1 MSELISVIVPVYN
14 VENYLQECLGS
25 ILSQTYQHLEII
37 LVDDGSTDGS
47 GQICEDYASRDSRI
61 RVYHQVN
68 TGVSA
73 ARNLALSQVTGSYVT
88 IVDADDGIHETFIQD
103 LYDNLKAHQADIA
116 VSNYYKYSEFDGRF
130 YFHNLDRDDLVEV
143 LTPQGCMDYQCDIK
157 DYIGMAFIPVLG
169 KLYRTDLF
177 DGICFPIESLID
189 DEMVTHKL
197 YLKSERVVLVNKN
210 AYFYRVRPGS
220 IMTTDRHYDRQ
231 IADSLRAFE
240 IKLTDMLLAGLET
253 DLMVRRFVGI
263 LKLFEKTLDLKGQ
276 GVLDNPLYQ
285 QVTQKLELFHRYQ
298 DTN

>member
-88 IVDADDGIHETFIQD
+88 IVDADDGIHETFIQE

-157 DYIGMAFIPVLG
+157 DYIGMAFIPVWG

-177 DGICFPIESLID
+177 DGIDFPVGSIID
-189 DEMVTHKL
+189 DEIVTHKL
-197 YLKSERVVLVNKN
+197 FLKANKIVLVNKN
-210 AYFYRVRPGS
+210 HYLYRVRPGS
-220 IMTTDRHYDRQ
+220 AMTTGDHYRRRVQ
-231 IADSLRAFE
+231 DSLRAFE
-240 IKLTDMLLAGLET
+240 IKLTDMALAGLDT
-253 DLMVRRFVGI
+253 SLMTRRFAYLLWDFKQNLLARGEASADSP
-263 LKLFEKTLDLKGQ
+263 LFR
-276 GVLDNPLYQ
+276 
-285 QVTQKLELFHRYQ
+285 QVTQKLELFNKYQ